1 MEIISESQHQK
12 SRAADVSWI
21 FEHQQASRNRQQAQ
35 ATQLRSQAALGKP
48 SWFSELHRLKHLEQD
63 FAFLPVG
70 WHGGKGPMFY
80 GKDHPTTPEDWTTEA
95 LTIDQ
100 LLSWNRTP
108 YRGIG
113 ARTGLHTGPLM
124 AFDFDGESSVD
135 FACEIGLA
143 PWAFDTWHVHRDND
157 PWRLKVLCRPTLDQ
171 LSQLPLGS
179 DGSIE
184 FQGSTL
190 TKPKDSNKKGEA
202 LEVFFFGGRQVV
214 LLGQHP
220 DGGNYHWPPGLGPEQ
235 LAPPPQAWLD
245 YAVHIA
251 KEVHAP
257 KRSGSRPS
265 SSQKNGTRRL
275 SNCPIC
281 GRHAGKGGSSLWC
294 DETTKGLI
302 FCMEGNTFSAEQA
315 HGRLTSNQIVQT
327 ARGPYKFLYSK
338 GDAFVFAPQAAGAK

>member
-1 MEIISESQHQK
+1 MTILQTSELAESQVI
-12 SRAADVSWI
+12 RELEVSDAI
-21 FEHQQASRNRQQAQ
+21 
-35 ATQLRSQAALGKP
+35 RSQRFRELAANETPAQP
-48 SWFSELHRLKHLEQD
+48 SWFPELQRLKHLEQD

-70 WHGGKGPMFY
+70 WGSEYKAPMFY
-80 GKDHPTTPEDWTTEA
+80 GKHHKTTPEDWTKQS
-95 LTIDQ
+95 LTIDE
-100 LLSWNRTP
+100 LLRWDRTP
-108 YRGIG
+108 YCGIG

-143 PWAFDTWHVHRDND
+143 PWGFNSWHVHRDND

-171 LSQLPLGS
+171 LSQLPSGH

-184 FQGSTL
+184 FQGSTS
-190 TKPKDSNKKGEA
+190 TKPKTEGSKGEA
-202 LEVFFFGGRQVV
+202 LEVFFYGGRQVV
-214 LLGQHP
+214 VLGEHRSS
-220 DGGNYHWPPGLGPEQ
+220 GGNYLWPVDLGPEQ

-245 YAVHIA
+245 YAIHIA
-251 KEVHAP
+251 KKFQDQTP
-257 KRSGSRPS
+257 RSSRPS

-315 HGRLTSNQIVQT
+315 HGRLTSNQVVQT
-327 ARGPYKFLYSK
+327 VRGAYKFLYSK
-338 GDAFVFAPQAAGAK
+338 GNAFVFAPQAAGAK